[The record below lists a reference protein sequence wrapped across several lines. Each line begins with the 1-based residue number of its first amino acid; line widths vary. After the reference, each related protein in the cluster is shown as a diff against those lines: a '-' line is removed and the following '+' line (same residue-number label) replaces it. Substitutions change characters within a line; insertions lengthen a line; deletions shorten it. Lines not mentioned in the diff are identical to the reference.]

1 MSISY
6 SAKIVVGLPFN
17 EVFNTVGEFE
27 KVAYGNDLLQST
39 ELEII
44 SPFYDAGLDDSL
56 VGIVLV
62 GTGSYNYKE
71 IATNFETQATRK
83 LFKEVTGKE
92 ARVYLSPCG
101 Y

>member
-1 MSISY
+1 MSIVY

-17 EVFNTVGEFE
+17 EVFDSYSDYEE
-27 KVAYGNDLLQST
+27 YES

-62 GTGSYNYKE
+62 GTESYDYKE
-71 IATNFETQATRK
+71 IATSFETQATRK